1 MSKLL
6 IISFKRFNTP
16 MNLFVFL
23 SVFSAAV
30 CSMSVSASE
39 RSLVGSLSAQGQ
51 RDEGAMSLTEAL
63 ALALHTHPLSAS
75 RESDYQAA
83 QGELTATRWARF
95 PTFAVNAQT
104 IANSAKQRSAS
115 VSQPLWT
122 GGRLSG
128 QVDSATASRDMAQA
142 DNDDYRH
149 RSVDLK

>member
-39 RSLVGSLSAQGQ
+39 RPLVGSLSAQGQ
-51 RDEGAMSLTEAL
+51 RGEGAMSLTEAL

-83 QGELTATRWARF
+83 QGELTATRWA
-95 PTFAVNAQT
+95 
-104 IANSAKQRSAS
+104 
-115 VSQPLWT
+115 VSQRLRSMRKLSQIAPNSDPRQSVNHYGRE
-122 GGRLSG
+122 GG
-128 QVDSATASRDMAQA
+128 
-142 DNDDYRH
+142 
-149 RSVDLK
+149 